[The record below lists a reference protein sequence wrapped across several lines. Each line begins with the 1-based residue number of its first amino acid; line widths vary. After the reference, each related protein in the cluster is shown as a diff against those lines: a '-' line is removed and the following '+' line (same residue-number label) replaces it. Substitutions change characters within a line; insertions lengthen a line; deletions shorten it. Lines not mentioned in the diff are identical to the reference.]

1 MEKIEIGS
9 IYLSDEVIKIVE
21 EHKKSMIEANKE
33 EKYQEMLENADFGM
47 YLADLLFKF
56 GYRLD
61 INNILDE

>member
-1 MEKIEIGS
+1 MKKVEIGS
-9 IYLSDEVIKIVE
+9 IYLNDEVIRIVE

-47 YLADLLFKF
+47 YLADLLYKF

-61 INNILDE
+61 INNI

>member
-1 MEKIEIGS
+1 MKKIEIGR
-9 IYLSDEVIKIVE
+9 IYLSDDMIRIVE

-47 YLADLLFKF
+47 YLADLLYKF

-61 INNILDE
+61 INNILN

>member
-1 MEKIEIGS
+1 MKKIEIGS
-9 IYLSDEVIKIVE
+9 IYLSDEVIRIVE

-47 YLADLLFKF
+47 YLADLLYKF

-61 INNILDE
+61 INNILEL

>member
-9 IYLSDEVIKIVE
+9 IYLSDDMIRIIEK
-21 EHKKSMIEANKE
+21 HKKSMIEANKE

-47 YLADLLFKF
+47 YLADLLWKF

-61 INNILDE
+61 IDNILN

>member
-1 MEKIEIGS
+1 MKKIEIGS
-9 IYLSDEVIKIVE
+9 IYLSDEVIRIVE

-33 EKYQEMLENADFGM
+33 EKYQEILENADFGM

-61 INNILDE
+61 INSILEL